1 MTPPA
6 STTCSCSATQP
17 HTPSGRWIELP
28 VAPRANNRIRF
39 AATDEARQPL
49 SPEQALILLVE
60 LLDKGE
66 RVDGVTIAGPGD
78 PLADSAS
85 TLATLELV
93 RRQYPDM
100 DLGVTTLG
108 LGGKDAAAQ
117 LVQAGVSHVTLLV
130 DAVDL
135 EIMRKLYAWIRPGSR
150 TVSLSAATEVLLT
163 EQREAARAFAL
174 AGCRVGIKTIIYPGY
189 NDNHAVEI
197 AKTMAEMGAQFMIVA
212 PFEPQAGEE
221 ALLERPDCKVMA
233 GIRGQILQYLP
244 LVLIP
249 EKITTEQAKNG
260 TGCCCGSAASCL
272 PKPST
277 ARPNVAVVSQ
287 GGMEVD
293 LHLGHA
299 STALIYGPREDGL
312 ACLLET
318 RKLPEPGA
326 GAARWEHLADTL
338 KDCFVLLTASAG
350 ESPRKVLAD
359 RGLTVFIT
367 DDEIEGTVDVLFG
380 GGKKGKQCR
389 TEKAV

>member
-1 MTPPA
+1 MASHT

-17 HTPSGRWIELP
+17 HAPYGRWIELP
-28 VAPRANNRIRF
+28 VAPRANSRIRF
-39 AATDEARQPL
+39 ASTDEARHPF

-60 LLDKGE
+60 LLEKGE
-66 RVDGVTIAGPGD
+66 LVDGVTIAGPGD

-85 TLATLELV
+85 TFATLELV
-93 RRQYPDM
+93 RRRYPDM
-100 DLGVTTLG
+100 ALGLTTLG
-108 LGGKDAAAQ
+108 LGGKEEAAQ

-135 EIMRKLYAWIRPGSR
+135 EIMRKLYAWIRPDSR
-150 TVSLSAATEVLLT
+150 TVSLSAATEVLLV
-163 EQREAARAFAL
+163 EQLKAARAFAL
-174 AGCRVGIKTIIYPGY
+174 AGCRVGIRTTIYPGY
-189 NDNHAVEI
+189 NDIHAVEI

-212 PFEPQAGEE
+212 PFEPQEGEE
-221 ALLERPDCKVMA
+221 ALLERPGCKVMA
-233 GIRGQILQYLP
+233 GIRDQVAQYLP

-249 EKITTEQAKNG
+249 EKIQTEQGKNG
-260 TGCCCGSAASCL
+260 SGCGCGSAPYL

-299 STALIYGPREDGL
+299 STALIYGPRKDGL
-312 ACLLET
+312 VCLLET

-326 GAARWEHLADTL
+326 GAARWELLAETL
-338 KDCFVLLTASAG
+338 KDCFVLLAASAG

-359 RGLTVFIT
+359 RGLTVLVA
-367 DDEIEGTVDVLFG
+367 DNAIEGTVDVLFG
-380 GGKKGKQCR
+380 GGNKGKQCR